1 MPARTGVGSSA
12 ERPWLPKP
20 RPPSVGSTG
29 HRIVVKLEV
38 VKLEV
43 MKLEVM
49 KLEVMEL
56 EVMELE

>member
-1 MPARTGVGSSA
+1 VPARTGVGSSA

-56 EVMELE
+56 E